1 MRDSPD
7 FPAGRLH
14 SSSRPIDGQGATACR
29 IGRKKPAKP
38 YYWPRLT
45 CSSNVGTWRPAS
57 VTSANGPAAPAEP
70 STSTTPTRNNHHNNP
85 PPPRGGVEP
94 PGAPG
99 PARPPRHEA
108 AAEPALEKL
117 VGLSFAVAR
126 AFRDDVLVRAGA
138 RLWAERKS
146 IDVEMPPPFVDWIA
160 TVERMLTQAR
170 ADGDL
175 APGADP
181 SRDAPTLVAAFF
193 GLHTL
198 SDALDDRL
206 LIEDRLTDLWLLLLP
221 SLQADPAPRKLL
233 DTAGAQAAA
242 EASGQ

>member
-1 MRDSPD
+1 MQDRAEETRKAVLLAAAHLFFERGYAATSISDISERSGRTSGAIY
-7 FPAGRLH
+7 FHYTNKEQLALAVVKAHFATWPAV
-14 SSSRPIDGQGATACR
+14 IA
-29 IGRKKPAKP
+29 
-38 YYWPRLT
+38 
-45 CSSNVGTWRPAS
+45 
-57 VTSANGPAAPAEP
+57 
-70 STSTTPTRNNHHNNP
+70 
-85 PPPRGGVEP
+85 
-94 PGAPG
+94 
-99 PARPPRHEA
+99 RHEA

-233 DTAGAQAAA
+233 ATAGAQAAA

>member
-1 MRDSPD
+1 MQDRAEETRKAVLLAAAHLFFERGYAATSISDISERSGRTSGAIY
-7 FPAGRLH
+7 FHYTNKEQLALAVVKAHFATWPAM
-14 SSSRPIDGQGATACR
+14 IA
-29 IGRKKPAKP
+29 
-38 YYWPRLT
+38 
-45 CSSNVGTWRPAS
+45 
-57 VTSANGPAAPAEP
+57 
-70 STSTTPTRNNHHNNP
+70 
-85 PPPRGGVEP
+85 
-94 PGAPG
+94 
-99 PARPPRHEA
+99 RHEA
-108 AAEPALEKL
+108 TAEPALEKL

-221 SLQADPAPRKLL
+221 GLQAEPAPRALL
-233 DTAGAQAAA
+233 ATVGARVAADVP
-242 EASGQ
+242 S